1 MTLTEVQSDLF
12 LAPQGYY
19 LVHCISGDYA
29 LGAGI
34 AKQFNSL
41 YDMRFRLHRD
51 FPIPEGGRYANVGR
65 ALLVG
70 NVFNLVTKPLCY
82 HKPRHDDL
90 YDTLIDLREQ
100 CENLHINKLAMPK
113 IGCGLDRLNW
123 NDVRDIIEE
132 VFEDTDIDILV
143 CYL

>member
-1 MTLTEVQSDLF
+1 MTLTEVQEDLF

-34 AKQFNSL
+34 AVQFNKL
-41 YDMRFRLHRD
+41 YDMRFRLHREY
-51 FPIPEGGRYANVGR
+51 PIPEGQKYANVGN

-82 HKPRHDDL
+82 HKPRIDDL

-100 CENLHINKLAMPK
+100 CERLHINKLAMPR
-113 IGCGLDRLNW
+113 IGCGLDKLCW
-123 NDVRDIIEE
+123 CDVKDILEE